1 MRLSIFIKHT
11 GGKNMF
17 KFFKKPKLTSL
28 SFYDWAN
35 RAAVILRESVQ
46 EVSDSE
52 VEDTIENVLKV
63 FSKKASSLLNDVEG
77 LVMHVNPRGIYVVN
91 QFNKNEIYILNIGS
105 TWEIKVPLHSD
116 FEEVSIYN
124 HVAGLLT
131 DSYRTILSKL
141 QNKKSRLISEIEA
154 EIARKT
160 SLIESIDS
168 ENDAVLEIIETL
180 QFPNKKK
187 EEFKPVERIK
197 IELPADFVKKTT
209 TKKSSKSKSKSNSKK
224 K

>member
-1 MRLSIFIKHT
+1 
-11 GGKNMF
+11 MF

-35 RAAVILRESVQ
+35 RAAVLLEESVA
-46 EVSDSE
+46 EVANSE

-63 FSKKASSLLNDVEG
+63 FYKKAYSLLNDVEG

-91 QFNKNEIYILNIGS
+91 QFNKNEIYILNINS

-116 FEEVSIYN
+116 FENVSIYN

-141 QNKKSRLISEIEA
+141 QNKKSRLTDEIEA
-154 EIARKT
+154 EIIRKKE
-160 SLIESIDS
+160 LIEQIDN
-168 ENDAVLEIIETL
+168 ENDAVLNIIETL

-187 EEFKPVERIK
+187 EEFKTVELRFVP
-197 IELPADFVKKTT
+197 IETQKKTT
-209 TKKSSKSKSKSNSKK
+209 IRKSTKPRKPKTK
-224 K
+224 